1 MGRHRRRIEDHL
13 LRSVLANRRCQPK
26 RLTPHFE
33 DVQSHCDLPDE
44 FFRLGWTR
52 HSCAYLDDLLSKVNR
67 DQAIAVTDE
76 ATAGK
81 LMRLM
86 DALEDLDDVTN
97 TYSNF
102 DIAPEVLEKLD

>member
-76 ATAGK
+76 VNYNRYTKYSKGC
-81 LMRLM
+81 RYYFI
-86 DALEDLDDVTN
+86 DESIDVSPVPYLKPGAVT
-97 TYSNF
+97 
-102 DIAPEVLEKLD
+102 